1 MNQQIYSQAT
11 LMIRLSSTAPPENH
25 GFVARHDSSA
35 PSFSAVT
42 RSVSM
47 LDVRFASCQE
57 RKKNVWRKSTS
68 GSPANLTLLSLCTV
82 MSALRS
88 GSPSSSQTILA
99 AGKEPHDSHLIGM
112 GRPAVSS
119 SFGVTI
125 LARSGFTGM
134 RGLKYI
140 FIIIISGILTFK
152 TILFQ
157 IPSVSQW
164 VSLSYWIETN

>member
-57 RKKNVWRKSTS
+57 KK
-68 GSPANLTLLSLCTV
+68 
-82 MSALRS
+82 MYEE
-88 GSPSSSQTILA
+88 SQPQDRQRIL
-99 AGKEPHDSHLIGM
+99 HCC
-112 GRPAVSS
+112 RCV
-119 SFGVTI
+119 
-125 LARSGFTGM
+125 
-134 RGLKYI
+134 
-140 FIIIISGILTFK
+140 
-152 TILFQ
+152 Q
-157 IPSVSQW
+157 
-164 VSLSYWIETN
+164 